1 MNSAIDQLA
10 KSILQKDSLEQCS
23 IDELQQLT
31 DQYPYFSAAQLLLA
45 KKLSSES
52 SAGNSELYKQQLQ
65 KTSLLFH
72 NPLWLEYLLNGTGGV
87 EIIPAEPDSTELIT
101 TVIETESITE
111 KEKEEK
117 TEQIDTIDTL
127 SGSDVS
133 LEEKKQ
139 EQIIKEP
146 GIDPDPEPVEDSIQ
160 EESDFPGELTAF
172 KQESPDIYRDDPAK
186 TELTFEPYHTVDY
199 FASLG
204 IKFKEEEQPKDKFGQ
219 QLKSFTEW
227 LKTLKRLPVSETVP
241 PADTN
246 AEQKVEQLA
255 GQSLQDREVITEA
268 MAEVWKKQGN
278 ASKAIDIYN
287 KLSLLDPS
295 KRAYFAAK
303 IDELKKIM

>member
-10 KSILQKDSLEQCS
+10 KSILQKDNLEQCS
-23 IDELQQLT
+23 LDELQRLI

-45 KKLSSES
+45 KKLSIEPT
-52 SAGNSELYKQQLQ
+52 AENTELYKQQLQ
-65 KTSLLFH
+65 KAALLFY
-72 NPLWLEYLLNGTGGV
+72 NPLWLEYLLNDTGDA
-87 EIIPAEPDSTELIT
+87 EIIPAEPGYSEP
-101 TVIETESITE
+101 IEPNIEIESITN
-111 KEKEEK
+111 KEEQQKQTEQTNTKSESEDSLTTEKKESIIEVSK
-117 TEQIDTIDTL
+117 TE
-127 SGSDVS
+127 S
-133 LEEKKQ
+133 
-139 EQIIKEP
+139 EP
-146 GIDPDPEPVEDSIQ
+146 AEGSIQ
-160 EESDFPGELTAF
+160 EEPDPMIEFPAF
-172 KQESPDIYRDDPAK
+172 KQESIDPAK

-199 FASLG
+199 FASQG
-204 IKFKEEEQPKDKFGQ
+204 IKFKEEEQPKDKFGL

-227 LKTLKRLPVSETVP
+227 LKTLKRLPVSEIVQPT
-241 PADTN
+241 DTN

-278 ASKAIDIYN
+278 APKAIDIYN